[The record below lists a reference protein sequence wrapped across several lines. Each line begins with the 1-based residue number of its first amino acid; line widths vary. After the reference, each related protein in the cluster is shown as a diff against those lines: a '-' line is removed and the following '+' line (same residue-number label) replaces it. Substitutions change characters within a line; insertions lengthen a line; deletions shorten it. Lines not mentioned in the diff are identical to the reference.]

1 MRFGPFTSP
10 QEKHNSDFAIKNINL
25 FVDRISPKKEFK
37 FNALKNSKI
46 DFEIIKKIYIKFE
59 LLTYSK
65 MENESLSLQ
74 DEGEQS
80 GDVIMSDNDIDPNYE
95 PSEDGITI

>member
-1 MRFGPFTSP
+1 
-10 QEKHNSDFAIKNINL
+10 
-25 FVDRISPKKEFK
+25 
-37 FNALKNSKI
+37 
-46 DFEIIKKIYIKFE
+46 
-59 LLTYSK
+59 

-95 PSEDGITI
+95 PSEDGIAIFYSIIIFRGDQIRHLPWDGP